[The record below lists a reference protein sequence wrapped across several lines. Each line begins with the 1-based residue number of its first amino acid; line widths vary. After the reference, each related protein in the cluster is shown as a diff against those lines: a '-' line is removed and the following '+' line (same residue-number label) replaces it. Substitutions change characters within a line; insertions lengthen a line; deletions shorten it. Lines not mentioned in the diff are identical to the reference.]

1 MKVHLANSYRN
12 LTILLVGSVVSL
24 LVGLILLNVPTVYA
38 VANPGMD
45 LWDCANGISGA
56 AGGCDITQSG
66 TSHGWSNAGN
76 IGVSSHYTYGDVVPW
91 RIQFTDLPA
100 TSGTKVAVDYLIA
113 FAKSPA
119 YDYDYMANWYTTVH
133 TTSLTVPPDDPCVG
147 TPLSGLCTQSSVI
160 ALPND
165 PTEDAGTCPAGLAG
179 SGWTFPSG
187 IMQGFGGI
195 TINGIAYNGTHA
207 CDGSTVDA
215 SVTVTFTTS
224 GGANAIL
231 LWGEHI
237 ALPLY
242 WVTVPSATES
252 PYHVQLVS
260 FRINEVTASPCS
272 GCGKQLQMKVQDT
285 PTAVTLNSLTATAQ
299 TNAGALFTL
308 VGLAG
313 LVVVG
318 AVVLARRRK

>member
-1 MKVHLANSYRN
+1 MKVHLANPYRN
-12 LTILLVGSVVSL
+12 WTILLVGSVVSL
-24 LVGLILLNVPTVYA
+24 LVGLILLNVPIVYA
-38 VANPGMD
+38 ANPGMD
-45 LWDCANGISGA
+45 LWDCANGISAA

-66 TSHGWSNAGN
+66 TSHGWNSTGN

-100 TSGTKVAVDYLIA
+100 TSGTVVAVDYLIS

-119 YDYDYMANWYTTVH
+119 YDYDYMANWYTTVQ
-133 TTSLTVPPDDPCVG
+133 TITVDDPCVG
-147 TPLSGLCTQSSVI
+147 TPLSGSCTQSSVI

-165 PTEDAGTCPAGLAG
+165 PTEIAGTCPVGPAGN
-179 SGWTFPSG
+179 GWTFPSG

-237 ALPLY
+237 ALPAY

-252 PYHVQLVS
+252 PYHIVLSS
-260 FRINEVTASPCS
+260 FRIDGVTASPCS

-285 PTAVTLNSLTATAQ
+285 PTAVTLNSMTATAE
-299 TNAGALFTL
+299 TSAGALFAL
-308 VGLAG
+308 AGLAG
-313 LVVVG
+313 LVVAG